1 MRRHICALVTLL
13 IVVLSLSGCSSK
25 QKAGDQVELILEQ
38 VKTVQIDANLK
49 DYFKSKALDKEY
61 ADEYEQ
67 LIEKIKDFD
76 YKVVKED
83 VNDDK
88 TEATVVV
95 QITTYDY
102 ASAYDKTEKM
112 VIEQAEKEKLDRSS
126 NVADYVHRTLFQ
138 NLLALESKDKVTE
151 VSIHCV
157 LNSDGD
163 WVPEVE
169 NSTELINAILGDLM
183 NDQELELKLEKEA
196 EEAGKDKK

>member
-49 DYFKSKALDKEY
+49 DYFKSKALGKEY